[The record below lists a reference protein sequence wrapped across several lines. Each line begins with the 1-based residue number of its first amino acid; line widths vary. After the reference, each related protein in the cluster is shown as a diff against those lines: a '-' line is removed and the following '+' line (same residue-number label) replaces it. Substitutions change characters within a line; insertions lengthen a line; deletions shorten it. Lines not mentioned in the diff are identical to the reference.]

1 MSPSS
6 ITCSRFAI
14 IAAAAVLLQSLG
26 LSLFIFGFFPTK
38 PALSGVSGPESFRA
52 PWPNG
57 VGNDSA
63 AALPPEE
70 LKRLYQELSEISPPF
85 DRLILMVVDG
95 LPAEF
100 VLGRDDKPPRE
111 AFVEAMPYTQS
122 LLANGFAVGYH
133 AKAAP
138 PTVTMPCLKAMVSG
152 AIGGFL
158 DVALNFNT
166 QALQDDNIIG
176 QFFRTGRKMV
186 MHGDDTWLKLFPG
199 SFIRHDGVSSFFVKD
214 TVQVDQN
221 VSRHLDEELCRDDWD
236 LLILHYLG
244 LDHVGHL
251 GGRNSFLM
259 GPKLKEMDEVIEM
272 IHQSSLRDKK
282 NHQTGTLLV
291 IVSDHG
297 MTESGNHGGSSFEE
311 TDSLAVFVDLGDHTL
326 DHASATDN
334 SANQID
340 IAATVALLFNVPIP
354 KNNIGVVIPHALNFM
369 TDAEKMRALELN
381 SWQLLRL
388 LQAQLSGLPCEHVL
402 VEENTGDT
410 KSVVTECGGNIEQV
424 FCCLYQN
431 AAVLH
436 RSWKFKRIF
445 VSNIEDYK
453 SAAAAYYVFL
463 RTASQWLA
471 RRMTDKP
478 VGLLVVG
485 ISAMILSCLI
495 FLGLV
500 FHLNEALYVREDHQI
515 SSLKKYAF
523 SWHLDEIFL
532 MGATLI
538 HVISMGSSS
547 MVEEEQYIWYFV
559 SSTFYLLLIRKT
571 AQTILADR
579 TQSSVGLSLSLNGKI
594 SYPIISLFSVLVSG
608 RILRAWHQGG
618 INWVNLPDISKWLK
632 LAGHEYVKRLWLLAC
647 LSVIILSIY
656 VLIFLWTRRKMV
668 LVVGF
673 SFFIPGLMVLKYII
687 SHEDDTS
694 GSFTY
699 SYGSTVSAQKIYRVL
714 GALTVVAVV
723 AVPWLIHIWT
733 SKACSNGD
741 ICLSTSG
748 SHDILKLPPL
758 MEMRDSFYVIGWAYI
773 FCWCLLQLLL
783 QQPTNSLPVLL
794 LLVQIYA
801 SMLHSFSALPAHKHW
816 IEVAALYQ
824 LGMAG
829 HFALGNSN
837 SLATIDVAGA
847 FIGASDFSML
857 SSGVL
862 MFIITYASPLL
873 FLLSMPMWISVK
885 DFNCLVTLRNA
896 NLGDLLKM
904 MLGFPCVIPLCLN
917 SVTLTAYTI
926 ILLLMRNHLFIWSVF
941 SPKYLYVAAATVCVY
956 LGVFIIASTGT
967 YIYLVTFIGKD
978 KIRSFNGGMR

>member
-1 MSPSS
+1 MSPPSV
-6 ITCSRFAI
+6 TCSRFAA
-14 IAAAAVLLQSLG
+14 IAVAAVLLQSLG
-26 LSLFIFGFFPTK
+26 LSLFVFGFFPTK

-52 PWPNG
+52 PWPDG
-57 VGNDSA
+57 VGNDSV
-63 AALPPEE
+63 AALPPEKLE
-70 LKRLYQELSEISPPF
+70 RLYQELSEISPPF
-85 DRLILMVVDG
+85 DRLILMVIDG

-100 VLGRDDKPPRE
+100 VLGRDGKPPRD
-111 AFVEAMPYTQS
+111 AFVEAMPYTRS

-138 PTVTMPCLKAMVSG
+138 PTVTMPRLKAMVSG

-158 DVALNFNT
+158 DVAFNFNT

-176 QFFRTGRKMV
+176 QFFRTGRRMV

-199 SFIRHDGVSSFFVKD
+199 SFIRHDGVGSFFVKD

-221 VSRHLDEELCRDDWD
+221 VSRHLDEELRRDDWD

-272 IHQSSLRDKK
+272 VHRSSLWDKK

-311 TDSLAVFVDLGDHTL
+311 TDSLAVFVGLGDHAL
-326 DHASATDN
+326 DYASATSN

-340 IAATVALLFNVPIP
+340 IAATLALLFNVPIP
-354 KNNIGVVIPHALNFM
+354 NNNIGVVIPHALNFM
-369 TDAEKMRALELN
+369 TEDFTADR
-381 SWQLLRL
+381 
-388 LQAQLSGLPCEHVL
+388 
-402 VEENTGDT
+402 
-410 KSVVTECGGNIEQV
+410 KSVVSECSGNIEQV
-424 FCCLYQN
+424 FCCLYGN
-431 AAVLH
+431 AAILH
-436 RSWKFKRIF
+436 RSWKFKRISM
-445 VSNIEDYK
+445 SNIEDYN
-453 SAAAAYYVFL
+453 STAAAYYVFL

-478 VGLLVVG
+478 VSLLVVG
-485 ISAMILSCLI
+485 ISAMLLSCLI

-500 FHLNEALYVREDHQI
+500 FYMNKALYLSKDRHL
-515 SSLKKYAF
+515 SSSKKYAF

-532 MGATLI
+532 VGATLI

-547 MVEEEQYIWYFV
+547 MVEEEQYIWHFV

-571 AQTILADR
+571 AQTIPADR
-579 TQSSVGLSLSLNGKI
+579 TQSSLGLSMSQNGKI
-594 SYPIISLFSVLVSG
+594 NYPIISIFSVLVSG

-618 INWVNLPDISKWLK
+618 INWANLPDISKWLK
-632 LAGHEYVKRLWLLAC
+632 LAGHEYVKQLWLMAC
-647 LSVIILSIY
+647 LLVIILSIY
-656 VLIFLWTRRKMV
+656 VLSFLWTRRKVV

-673 SFFIPGLMVLKYII
+673 SFFIPGLMVLKYIM
-687 SHEDDTS
+687 SHKDDTS

-699 SYGSTVSAQKIYRVL
+699 SYGSTLSAQKILGVL

-723 AVPWLIHIWT
+723 AVPWLIRVWT
-733 SKACSNGD
+733 SKACSNGH
-741 ICLSTSG
+741 ICLSTSV
-748 SHDILKLPPL
+748 SHDILKLSLL

-773 FCWCLLQLLL
+773 LCWCLLQLLL

-801 SMLHSFSALPAHKHW
+801 SMLHSFSAVPAHKHW

-847 FIGASDFSML
+847 FIGTSDFSML

-862 MFIITYASPLL
+862 MFMITYASPLL
-873 FLLSMPMWISVK
+873 FLLSMAMWISVK
-885 DFNCLVTLRNA
+885 DFSCLITSRNA
-896 NLGDLLKM
+896 YCGDLLKM

-917 SVTLTAYTI
+917 SVMLTAYTI
-926 ILLLMRNHLFIWSVF
+926 ILLLMRNHLFVWSVF
-941 SPKYLYVAAATVCVY
+941 SPKYLYVAAATICVY
-956 LGVFIIASTGT
+956 VGVFVIAASGT
-967 YIYLVTFIGKD
+967 YIYLVVIYRK
-978 KIRSFNGGMR
+978 R

>member
-6 ITCSRFAI
+6 ISCSRFAI
-14 IAAAAVLLQSLG
+14 IAAAALLLQSLG

-63 AALPPEE
+63 AASPPEE
-70 LKRLYQELSEISPPF
+70 LKRLYQ
-85 DRLILMVVDG
+85 VVDG

-100 VLGRDDKPPRE
+100 VLGRDDKPLKE
-111 AFVEAMPYTQS
+111 AFVKAMPYTQS
-122 LLANGFAVGYH
+122 LLANGSAVGYH

-138 PTVTMPCLKAMVSG
+138 PTAMVSG

-158 DVALNFNT
+158 DVALNCNT

-199 SFIRHDGVSSFFVKD
+199 SFIRHDGVSNFFVKD
-214 TVQVDQN
+214 TIQVDQN
-221 VSRHLDEELCRDDWD
+221 
-236 LLILHYLG
+236 ILHYLG

-326 DHASATDN
+326 DHASTTGN

-340 IAATVALLFNVPIP
+340 IAGTVALLFNVPIP

-463 RTASQWLA
+463 RTVSQWLA
-471 RRMTDKP
+471 RRMTD
-478 VGLLVVG
+478 
-485 ISAMILSCLI
+485 
-495 FLGLV
+495 
-500 FHLNEALYVREDHQI
+500 ALYVREDHQI

-532 MGATLI
+532 VGATLI

-547 MVEEEQYIWYFV
+547 MVEEEQYIWHFV
-559 SSTFYLLLIRKT
+559 LSTFYLLLIRKT

-579 TQSSVGLSLSLNGKI
+579 TQSSVGLSMSLNGKI
-594 SYPIISLFSVLVSG
+594 SYLIISLFSVLVLG

-656 VLIFLWTRRKMV
+656 VLTFLWTRRKMV

-801 SMLHSFSALPAHKHW
+801 SMLHSFSAVPAHKHW

-847 FIGASDFSML
+847 FI
-857 SSGVL
+857 
-862 MFIITYASPLL
+862 
-873 FLLSMPMWISVK
+873 
-885 DFNCLVTLRNA
+885 
-896 NLGDLLKM
+896 M

-917 SVTLTAYTI
+917 SVMLTAYTI

-941 SPKYLYVAAATVCVY
+941 SPKYLYVAAATVCIY
-956 LGVFIIASTGT
+956 LGVFIIAATGT
-967 YIYLVTFIGKD
+967 YIYLVTIYRK
-978 KIRSFNGGMR
+978 R

>member
-1 MSPSS
+1 MSPSSS
-6 ITCSRFAI
+6 ITCSRFAT
-14 IAAAAVLLQSLG
+14 IAVAAVLLQSLG
-26 LSLFIFGFFPTK
+26 LFLFIFGFFPIK

-52 PWPNG
+52 PWPDG
-57 VGNDSA
+57 IENDSVT
-63 AALPPEE
+63 ALPPEK
-70 LKRLYQELSEISPPF
+70 LKQLYQELSEISPPF
-85 DRLILMVVDG
+85 DRLILMVIDG

-100 VLGRDDKPPRE
+100 VLGRDDKPPKDV
-111 AFVEAMPYTQS
+111 FVEAMPYTQS

-138 PTVTMPCLKAMVSG
+138 PTVTMPRLKAMVSG

-158 DVALNFNT
+158 DVAFNFNT

-176 QFFRTGRKMV
+176 QFFRTGRRMV

-199 SFIRHDGVSSFFVKD
+199 SFIRHDGVGSFFVKD

-221 VSRHLDEELCRDDWD
+221 VSRHLDKELCRDDWD

-259 GPKLKEMDEVIEM
+259 GPKLKEMDKVIEM
-272 IHQSSLRDKK
+272 IHRSSLRDKK
-282 NHQTGTLLV
+282 NHQKGTLLV

-311 TDSLAVFVDLGDHTL
+311 TDSLAVFFGLGGHTL
-326 DHASATDN
+326 DYASATDN

-369 TDAEKMRALELN
+369 TDADKMRALELN

-388 LQAQLSGLPCEHVL
+388 LHAQLSGLPCEHEL
-402 VEENTGDT
+402 VEDFTGDR
-410 KSVVTECGGNIEQV
+410 KSVVSECSGNIEQV

-431 AAVLH
+431 AAILH
-436 RSWKFKRIF
+436 KSWKFKRISM
-445 VSNIEDYK
+445 SNIEDYNN
-453 SAAAAYYVFL
+453 AATAYYAFL

-478 VGLLVVG
+478 VSLLVVG
-485 ISAMILSCLI
+485 ISAMLLSCLI

-500 FHLNEALYVREDHQI
+500 FHMNKALYLREDHHL
-515 SSLKKYAF
+515 SSSKKYAF

-532 MGATLI
+532 VGATLI

-547 MVEEEQYIWYFV
+547 MVEEEQYIWHFV

-571 AQTILADR
+571 AQTIPTDR
-579 TQSSVGLSLSLNGKI
+579 TQSSLFLPMSQNRKI
-594 SYPIISLFSVLVSG
+594 NYPIISIFSVLVSG

-618 INWVNLPDISKWLK
+618 INWANLPDISKWLK
-632 LAGHEYVKRLWLLAC
+632 LAGHEYVKQLRLLAC
-647 LSVIILSIY
+647 LLVIILSIY
-656 VLIFLWTRRKMV
+656 VLSFLWTRRKMV

-673 SFFIPGLMVLKYII
+673 SFFIPGLMVLKYIM

-699 SYGSTVSAQKIYRVL
+699 NYSSTISAQKIYGVL
-714 GALTVVAVV
+714 GALTVVAV
-723 AVPWLIHIWT
+723 ASVPWLIHIST

-741 ICLSTSG
+741 ICLSTSVY
-748 SHDILKLPPL
+748 HDVLNLSLLK
-758 MEMRDSFYVIGWAYI
+758 EMRDSFYVIGWAYI

-783 QQPTNSLPVLL
+783 QQPTNSLPVFL

-801 SMLHSFSALPAHKHW
+801 SMLHSFSAVPAHKHW
-816 IEVAALYQ
+816 IEVAAFYQ

-847 FIGASDFSML
+847 FIVIGRALQISLCYHLAS
-857 SSGVL
+857 
-862 MFIITYASPLL
+862 
-873 FLLSMPMWISVK
+873 
-885 DFNCLVTLRNA
+885 
-896 NLGDLLKM
+896 
-904 MLGFPCVIPLCLN
+904 
-917 SVTLTAYTI
+917 
-926 ILLLMRNHLFIWSVF
+926 
-941 SPKYLYVAAATVCVY
+941 
-956 LGVFIIASTGT
+956 
-967 YIYLVTFIGKD
+967 
-978 KIRSFNGGMR
+978 

>member
-1 MSPSS
+1 
-6 ITCSRFAI
+6 
-14 IAAAAVLLQSLG
+14 
-26 LSLFIFGFFPTK
+26 
-38 PALSGVSGPESFRA
+38 
-52 PWPNG
+52 
-57 VGNDSA
+57 
-63 AALPPEE
+63 
-70 LKRLYQELSEISPPF
+70 
-85 DRLILMVVDG
+85 
-95 LPAEF
+95 
-100 VLGRDDKPPRE
+100 
-111 AFVEAMPYTQS
+111 
-122 LLANGFAVGYH
+122 
-133 AKAAP
+133 
-138 PTVTMPCLKAMVSG
+138 
-152 AIGGFL
+152 
-158 DVALNFNT
+158 
-166 QALQDDNIIG
+166 
-176 QFFRTGRKMV
+176 
-186 MHGDDTWLKLFPG
+186 
-199 SFIRHDGVSSFFVKD
+199 
-214 TVQVDQN
+214 
-221 VSRHLDEELCRDDWD
+221 
-236 LLILHYLG
+236 
-244 LDHVGHL
+244 
-251 GGRNSFLM
+251 
-259 GPKLKEMDEVIEM
+259 
-272 IHQSSLRDKK
+272 
-282 NHQTGTLLV
+282 
-291 IVSDHG
+291 
-297 MTESGNHGGSSFEE
+297 
-311 TDSLAVFVDLGDHTL
+311 
-326 DHASATDN
+326 
-334 SANQID
+334 
-340 IAATVALLFNVPIP
+340 
-354 KNNIGVVIPHALNFM
+354 
-369 TDAEKMRALELN
+369 
-381 SWQLLRL
+381 
-388 LQAQLSGLPCEHVL
+388 
-402 VEENTGDT
+402 
-410 KSVVTECGGNIEQV
+410 
-424 FCCLYQN
+424 
-431 AAVLH
+431 
-436 RSWKFKRIF
+436 
-445 VSNIEDYK
+445 
-453 SAAAAYYVFL
+453 
-463 RTASQWLA
+463 
-471 RRMTDKP
+471 
-478 VGLLVVG
+478 
-485 ISAMILSCLI
+485 MILSCLI

-532 MGATLI
+532 VGATLI

-547 MVEEEQYIWYFV
+547 MVEEEQYIWHFV
-559 SSTFYLLLIRKT
+559 LSTFYLLLIRKT

-579 TQSSVGLSLSLNGKI
+579 TQSSVGLSMSLNGKI
-594 SYPIISLFSVLVSG
+594 SYLIISLFSVLVLG

-656 VLIFLWTRRKMV
+656 VLTFLWTRRKMV

-801 SMLHSFSALPAHKHW
+801 SMLHYCSAVPAHKHW
-816 IEVAALYQ
+816 IEITALYQ

-885 DFNCLVTLRNA
+885 DFSCLVTSRNA
-896 NLGDLLKM
+896 NFGDLLKM

-917 SVTLTAYTI
+917 SVMLTAYTI

-941 SPKYLYVAAATVCVY
+941 SPKYLYVATATVCVY
-956 LGVFIIASTGT
+956 LGVFIVAAIGT
-967 YIYLVTFIGKD
+967 YIYLVTLYRKRRE
-978 KIRSFNGGMR
+978 IRSSNGSMG